1 MEDDNLIRKIYCELL
16 AFMGHEV
23 LECATNGEE
32 AINMFKNFSIKPDLI
47 IIDYRLPIKNGLN
60 VMKEIL
66 KQDRESKIMF
76 ASADNSI
83 KEESLKSGAIS
94 FIEKP
99 FNFTKL
105 KEEITKLS
113 QSKYREISKM

>member
-1 MEDDNLIRKIYCELL
+1 MEDDNIIRKIYCELL
-16 AFMGHEV
+16 VFMGHEV
-23 LECATNGEE
+23 MECATNGEE
-32 AINMFKNFSIKPDLI
+32 AITMFKNFSIKPDLI
-47 IIDYRLPIKNGLN
+47 IIDYRLPLKNGLN

-66 KQDRESKIMF
+66 QQDREIKIIF

-99 FNFTKL
+99 FNFAKL
-105 KEEITKLS
+105 QEEITKF
-113 QSKYREISKM
+113 SKNR